1 MLEVGTA
8 RLKKNCVIKKIIAYK
23 MMIILVL
30 KKKESRMY
38 TLSLKDLNVD

>member
-30 KKKESRMY
+30 KKKRV
-38 TLSLKDLNVD
+38 KNVHIKFERSEC